1 MPGRTRTVTIAI
13 PVSEDRFLLTYC
25 HERRHA
31 MTRPRIAVLVLLALT
46 AVLPLHAQL
55 VSGRFVTSA
64 YTWEQYDTVGS
75 SATYVRA
82 FQVAQL
88 SVAQG
93 DLSFHTY
100 LQGALNATSEF
111 GDLGRIRVYNLYLKW
126 ADIGKAVDLTAGRQA
141 VYAGVGAGTIDG
153 GMVRARMFDKT
164 VTAVAYA
171 GAPVVGRYDWI
182 SKGWDKGLAFGGQI
196 TTSLVENTKI
206 GVSYANWREDRP
218 AYVSLRARD
227 TTFAPYQVPIDV
239 DDQAY
244 QYVGGD
250 IHYRFENKVSLY
262 GRYDY
267 DINFER
273 TARFQAGARF
283 DVVDRLGVTA
293 DYIYRIPRV
302 AFNSIF
308 SAFIANN
315 VEEMEFGADYEI
327 LPRWKAFG
335 KVARVMYNT
344 DESNRWTLGVAGS
357 HGSLSYS
364 GSDGYAGQL
373 QSVTLQG
380 AYPLME
386 RMIIPNV
393 AVNYASYRLS
403 ADDDRQ
409 DALSLAAGATVRPS
423 QPVSIDAQVQLLT
436 NKYYSN
442 DVRLHVRFTYWF
454 AEQLTLF

>member
-1 MPGRTRTVTIAI
+1 M
-13 PVSEDRFLLTYC
+13 
-25 HERRHA
+25 
-31 MTRPRIAVLVLLALT
+31 RPRIAAVMLLALT

-64 YTWEQYDTVGS
+64 YTWEQFDTVGS
-75 SATYVRA
+75 AATYVRA
-82 FQVAQL
+82 FQVAQF

-100 LQGALNATSEF
+100 LQGALNASNDF

-126 ADIGKAVDLTAGRQA
+126 ANIGNAVDLTAGRQA

-153 GMVRARMFDKT
+153 GMLRARLFNKDVT
-164 VTAVAYA
+164 VVGYA
-171 GAPVVGRYDWI
+171 GTPVVGRYDWI
-182 SKGWDKGLAFGGQI
+182 SEGWDKGLAFGGQI
-196 TTSLVENTKI
+196 TTSLVENTRI
-206 GVSYANWREDRP
+206 GVSYVNWREDRP
-218 AYVSLRARD
+218 PYSAIRAQD
-227 TTFAPYQVPIDV
+227 TTFLPVTVPIEV

-250 IHYRFENKVSLY
+250 LQYRFKNRVSLY

-267 DINFER
+267 DVNFER

-283 DVVDRLGVTA
+283 DVADRLGFTA

-315 VEEMEFGADYEI
+315 VEEMEFGAEYEI
-327 LPRWKAFG
+327 LPRLRAFG
-335 KVARVMYNT
+335 KVARVMYDT
-344 DESNRWTLGVAGS
+344 DESNRWTLGLTSGY
-357 HGSLSYS
+357 GSLSYA
-364 GSDGYAGQL
+364 GGDGYAGQL
-373 QSVTLQG
+373 QSVTLQA
-380 AYPLME
+380 AYPLAN
-386 RMIIPNV
+386 RMIIPNA

-403 ADDDRQ
+403 ADDERQ
-409 DALSLAAGATVRPS
+409 DALSLAAGATFRPS
-423 QPVSIDAQVQLLT
+423 QPVSVDVQGQLLT
-436 NKYYSN
+436 NKYYAN
-442 DVRLHVRFTYWF
+442 DLRLHVRFTYWF

>member
-1 MPGRTRTVTIAI
+1 M
-13 PVSEDRFLLTYC
+13 
-25 HERRHA
+25 
-31 MTRPRIAVLVLLALT
+31 LLALT

-64 YTWEQYDTVGS
+64 YTWEQFDTVGS
-75 SATYVRA
+75 SATYLRA

-100 LQGALNATSEF
+100 LQGALNATNEF

-126 ADIGKAVDLTAGRQA
+126 SNIGKSVDLTAGRQA
-141 VYAGVGAGTIDG
+141 IYAGVGFGTIDG
-153 GMVRARMFDKT
+153 GLVRARLFDKSVT
-164 VTAVAYA
+164 VVGYA

-182 SKGWDKGLAFGGQI
+182 SEGWDKGLAFGGQI

-218 AYVSLRARD
+218 SYSTLRARD
-227 TTFAPYQVPIDV
+227 TTFAPVSTLIEV
-239 DDQAY
+239 EDQAY
-244 QYVGGD
+244 QYIGGD
-250 IHYRFENKVSLY
+250 VQYRYKSRVSLY

-273 TARFQAGARF
+273 TGRFQAGARF
-283 DVVDRLGVTA
+283 DVVDRLGLTA
-293 DYIYRIPRV
+293 DYIYRTPRV

-308 SAFIANN
+308 SAFMANN
-315 VEEMEFGADYEI
+315 VEEMEFGAEYEI
-327 LPRWKAFG
+327 IPRVRAFG
-335 KVARVMYNT
+335 KVAKVMYDT
-344 DESNRWTLGVAGS
+344 DESNRWTLGLTTG
-357 HGSLSYS
+357 HGSLSYA

-373 QSVTLQG
+373 QSLTVQG
-380 AYPLME
+380 AYPLFN
-386 RMIIPNV
+386 RTVIPNA

-409 DALSLAAGATVRPS
+409 DALSLALGATFRPS
-423 QPVSIDAQVQLLT
+423 QPVSVDLQGQLLT

-442 DVRLHVRFTYWF
+442 DLRLHLRFTYWF